1 VGVSIHD
8 ALTSEVDAA
17 FTALPHGL
25 FAAGVPI
32 HEVIAGGVPKEIGA
46 EDEIIQTNETGGTS

>member
-1 VGVSIHD
+1 VAV
-8 ALTSEVDAA
+8 A

-32 HEVIAGGVPKEIGA
+32 HEVITSEIAKEIGA
-46 EDEIIQTNETGGTS
+46 EDGDDPDE